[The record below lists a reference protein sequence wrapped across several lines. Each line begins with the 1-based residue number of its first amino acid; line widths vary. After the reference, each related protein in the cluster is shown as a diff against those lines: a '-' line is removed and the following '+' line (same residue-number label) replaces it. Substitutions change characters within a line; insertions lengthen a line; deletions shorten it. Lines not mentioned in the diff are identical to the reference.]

1 MVNETSLLGDQPV
14 ARDVWYLISTGLIV
28 LAVVIAIMFVLS
40 IL

>member
-1 MVNETSLLGDQPV
+1 V
-14 ARDVWYLISTGLIV
+14 AREVWYVISTGLIV

>member
-1 MVNETSLLGDQPV
+1 V

>member
-1 MVNETSLLGDQPV
+1 MVNKTSLCWGSVL
-14 ARDVWYLISTGLIV
+14 ARDVWYMISTGLTV